1 MSLRARLDDD
11 LKSAMRARDSLRLS
25 VIRGVKAGI
34 LQAETRGE
42 RRSLDD
48 ADIVQV
54 IAKEVKERQ
63 DSIAEFERAGRPEL
77 VDKLVNEIRVL
88 REYLPQP
95 LTEIEL
101 SQLID
106 EAIQFTGARAPQD
119 LGRVMGW
126 LSPKTRGRADG
137 ASLAEQVRKRL
148 YDSPDNDTK

>member
-1 MSLRARLDDD
+1 MSLRDRLDDD

-25 VIRGVKAGI
+25 VIRGVKAAV

-42 RRSLDD
+42 RKTLDD
-48 ADIVQV
+48 AGIVQV

-63 DSIAEFERAGRPEL
+63 DSIAEFERADRPEL
-77 VDKLVNEIRVL
+77 VDKLVHEIRVL
-88 REYLPQP
+88 QEYLPQP
-95 LTEIEL
+95 LTETEL

-106 EAIQFTGARAPQD
+106 EAIRSTGASGPKD

-137 ASLAEQVRKRL
+137 ATLSELVRKML
-148 YDSPDNDTK
+148 QHLPG